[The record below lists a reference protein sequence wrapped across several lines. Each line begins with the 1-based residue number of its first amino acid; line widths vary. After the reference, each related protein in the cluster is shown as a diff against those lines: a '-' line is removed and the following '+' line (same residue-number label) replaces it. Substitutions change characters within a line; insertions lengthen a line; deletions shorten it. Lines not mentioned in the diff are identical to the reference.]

1 MGIGTLN
8 CIYFVLF
15 AVGVGYA
22 IIAAIMGHLSHF
34 DLPGFHL
41 DLPGGHDMHIESPFV
56 HDITHDV
63 DHPEVGLS
71 PLSPI
76 TIAVFI
82 TTFGGVGLILNNLTP
97 LPLVLNL
104 FLAAVSGVT
113 LSGVIFL
120 LYTRL
125 LVAAQGSS
133 EIQRGELV
141 GRSGE
146 ITAPIPAGGIG
157 EVAMVVRGTRVRS
170 PARSA
175 DGNPIPRGTLV
186 EVVEETGNVVV
197 VKNR

>member
-34 DLPGFHL
+34 DLPGLHL

-175 DGNPIPRGTLV
+175 DGSPIPRGTLV